1 MTENSESSELDRAA
15 AEEKTSELA
24 ILKQSVDEAKAQAAD
39 YFDQLLRLKA
49 EFENF
54 RKRAERERSD
64 ARRSGREEVVGS
76 LISILDVL
84 EQAEA
89 AAHKGANLKAVTVG
103 LDMLYKE
110 FKRVVKEEGLE
121 EVPSEIG
128 SPFNHSVHEA
138 VETVSDEGE
147 EHRILG
153 VFQKGYR
160 LNGNLLRA
168 ARVKV
173 SCKQSKKESA
183 N

>member
-1 MTENSESSELDRAA
+1 MTEDSDPSEIERTA
-15 AEEKTSELA
+15 AEVKISEEA
-24 ILKQSVDEAKAQAAD
+24 ILKQSLDEAKAHAAD
-39 YFDQLLRLKA
+39 YLDQLLRLKA
-49 EFENF
+49 EFENY
-54 RKRAERERSD
+54 RKRADRERSE
-64 ARRSGREEVVGS
+64 ARRFGQEEIVGRLV
-76 LISILDVL
+76 SILDVF

-110 FKRVVKEEGLE
+110 FKRLMKDEGLQ

-128 SPFNHSVHEA
+128 SSFDHAVHEA

-160 LNGNLLRA
+160 LNGNLLRP

-173 SCKQSKKESA
+173 SCKQSDKGSA